1 MKPIN
6 WLVGFVELLL
16 TAGFLGGSSFWVQ
29 VVSFVFMVV
38 IMAVYFSIY
47 IYWMLRNPNRLQS
60 EGYNLEVMN
69 VLNDNT
75 DAKLSAEHKKPS
87 VKVSERN

>member
-1 MKPIN
+1 
-6 WLVGFVELLL
+6 
-16 TAGFLGGSSFWVQ
+16 
-29 VVSFVFMVV
+29 
-38 IMAVYFSIY
+38 
-47 IYWMLRNPNRLQS
+47 MLRNPNRLQS